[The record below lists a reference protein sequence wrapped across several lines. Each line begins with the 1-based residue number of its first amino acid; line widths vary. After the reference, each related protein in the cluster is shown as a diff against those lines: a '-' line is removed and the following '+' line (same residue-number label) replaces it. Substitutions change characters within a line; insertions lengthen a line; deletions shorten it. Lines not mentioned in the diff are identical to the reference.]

1 MFSRD
6 MLAASM
12 QFEFKVWCAKW
23 WAKWKRSRH
32 FLRKVRGVIHVGANS
47 GQERLL
53 YNELGLEVIW
63 IEPVP
68 ATFERLRA
76 NLEEFPK
83 QRAYR
88 YLITDED
95 DREYVFHISNNEA
108 ASSSILPIAKHK
120 QMWPDVEYTDA
131 ITLTS
136 STLNTFVKR
145 ERLNLR
151 KFQALILD
159 TQGSELLILKGASKV
174 LPEMRFVK
182 VEVPDFESYAG
193 CCQLAQM
200 SEFMRSAGFRE
211 RRREA
216 FMSLQDVGTYYD
228 VTYEC
233 RSRAR

>member
-1 MFSRD
+1 
-6 MLAASM
+6 M
-12 QFEFKVWCAKW
+12 QFELKAWCAKW
-23 WAKWKRSRH
+23 WAKSKRSRH

-76 NLEEFPK
+76 NLAEFPK

-95 DREYVFHISNNEA
+95 DRKYVFHISNNEA

-145 ERLNLR
+145 ESVNLQ

-159 TQGSELLILKGASKV
+159 TQGSELLILRGASKI

-200 SEFMRSAGFRE
+200 SEFMSIAGFRE

-233 RSRAR
+233 RSRAK

>member
-12 QFEFKVWCAKW
+12 QVEFKVWCAKW

-68 ATFERLRA
+68 AAFERLRA

-145 ERLNLR
+145 ERVNLR

-193 CCQLAQM
+193 
-200 SEFMRSAGFRE
+200 
-211 RRREA
+211 
-216 FMSLQDVGTYYD
+216 
-228 VTYEC
+228 
-233 RSRAR
+233 